1 MEGSSSAAADATIET
16 LSTRGWF
23 FGNLEQV
30 EEKILIYPALSDGT
44 RTVVNSVEAELTN
57 MNLKSI
63 SARSMPNSHKLLRSS
78 HLLGPKVLQIKR
90 ENYGLSFVFCY
101 QMAWVRDVAKSSMD
115 DFLRNLSLVEYSHTP
130 AIPNDVVPGTKSW
143 VFSFPAEK

>member
-78 HLLGPKVLQIKR
+78 HLLGPKVLQLWSTLIPR
-90 ENYGLSFVFCY
+90 QSLTTSF
-101 QMAWVRDVAKSSMD
+101 
-115 DFLRNLSLVEYSHTP
+115 LELSLGSSAFQLKNEEAWMATSSNPKAKGKV
-130 AIPNDVVPGTKSW
+130 K
-143 VFSFPAEK
+143 EKEK